1 MLVKGVGGSDVLK
14 NYDLYVAVLY
24 DNMKLTPNS
33 DIQCPI

>member
-24 DNMKLTPNS
+24 NMKLTPNS
-33 DIQCPI
+33 DI